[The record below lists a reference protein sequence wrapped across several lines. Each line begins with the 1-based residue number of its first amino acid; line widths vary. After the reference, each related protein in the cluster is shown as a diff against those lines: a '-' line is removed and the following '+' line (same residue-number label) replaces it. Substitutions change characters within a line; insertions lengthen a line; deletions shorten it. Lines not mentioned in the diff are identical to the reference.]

1 VPRIPIRKYA
11 CLSALAL
18 GAVGSL
24 GIGIALTSTPVAAQ
38 LSVFDP
44 SNYSQNLLTAARTLA
59 QINNQ
64 IQSLQNEAQMLIN
77 QGKNLSRID
86 FPQLQELRQR
96 LQQIDQLMGQA
107 QGVDFRIDQL
117 DERFRQ
123 LYPQEFDQVFRRD
136 QRVARA
142 RDQLDT
148 AMSAFRQTMGVQN
161 RIVDNVRSDTQALA
175 DIVARSQGAE
185 GSLQAQQATNQLLAL
200 TAKQQLQL
208 QQMMA
213 AQFRAESVEQAQRGQ
228 IAREAR
234 ESTRRF
240 LGLQRRHAI
249 LTRLRGSFVV
259 GLFGDPQ
266 HPFAGGKFAGGKP
279 RGDKDGGT
287 GKPYKPSFAG
297 KAGGPKFKK
306 RDHKA

>member
-1 VPRIPIRKYA
+1 MTRWPLKQSSKQIVGAALIAAAVAIMSSRPARATVPVID
-11 CLSALAL
+11 
-18 GAVGSL
+18 
-24 GIGIALTSTPVAAQ
+24 IANL
-38 LSVFDP
+38 
-44 SNYSQNLLTAARTLA
+44 SQNVLTAARTLEEV
-59 QINNQ
+59 NNQ
-64 IQSLQNEAQMLIN
+64 ITQIQQGIAMLENEAR
-77 QGKNLSRID
+77 NLTSLPFSVLAD
-86 FPQLQELRQR
+86 LQSSMG
-96 LQQIDQLMGQA
+96 QIDQLMGQA

-240 LGLQRRHAI
+240 LG
-249 LTRLRGSFVV
+249 
-259 GLFGDPQ
+259 D
-266 HPFAGGKFAGGKP
+266 
-279 RGDKDGGT
+279 
-287 GKPYKPSFAG
+287 G
-297 KAGGPKFKK
+297 KAYTP
-306 RDHKA
+306 RQ